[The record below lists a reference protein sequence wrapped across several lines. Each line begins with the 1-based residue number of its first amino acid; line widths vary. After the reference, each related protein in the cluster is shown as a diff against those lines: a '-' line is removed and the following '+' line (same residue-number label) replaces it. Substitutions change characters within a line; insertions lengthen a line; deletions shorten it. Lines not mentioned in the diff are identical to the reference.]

1 MAIKLH
7 PEYENNQPC
16 CSEDAIEE
24 DQNKAMGL
32 IVNSDQ
38 MLKVA
43 RLLNM
48 IQSDLGRILSI
59 SEPAISHSEERMAL
73 SCFGM
78 ISEIAEE
85 SQACIENFMD
95 NATVDGVPINEQT
108 YNMNILEKIIENK
121 RKRVGGAR

>member
-1 MAIKLH
+1 MSNIFKDIEDNTVKAIDEH
-7 PEYENNQPC
+7 ENNQPC
-16 CSEDAIEE
+16 CREDAVED
-24 DQNKAMGL
+24 DQNNAMGL
-32 IVNSDQ
+32 IINSDQ

-48 IQSDLGRILSI
+48 IQSDLCRILSI

-85 SQACIENFMD
+85 SQACIENFMG
-95 NATVDGVPINEQT
+95 NATVDGVPINVKE
-108 YNMNILEKIIENK
+108 
-121 RKRVGGAR
+121 